1 MAWQQM
7 NSKINGT
14 GDLDDRIAAA
24 FADRVQ
30 SGIVATLIAEAESAA
45 CVSGEAAERARERA
59 LDPAL
64 MANAV
69 AEARREMDDAQ
80 FRCDRLKVALQK
92 LQARLKE
99 VKAEEE
105 NRRRWATYEK
115 LKAERDR
122 LAAELKAVYPDIEAK
137 LGKLISDLER
147 N

>member
-1 MAWQQM
+1 MTR
-7 NSKINGT
+7 INGT
-14 GDLDDRIAAA
+14 CAGDLDDRIAAA

-105 NRRRWATYEK
+105 NRRRRLCLVAPYDVRVPK
-115 LKAERDR
+115 RDHR
-122 LAAELKAVYPDIEAK
+122 RGSAVNSRQVIF
-137 LGKLISDLER
+137 SSR
-147 N
+147 QF